1 MKMQSTTSLKENE
14 MKKVLALVAVAFAL
28 TACDQAPTSTQI
40 ERRKQ
45 EELSM
50 QAVTQ
55 VGMPSIVN
63 FAEKRMMKDIMELR
77 DQNVATTTY
86 ITDMNGKLH
95 KVCNSVGYGLPY
107 ATQYTNP
114 QRIAYDSGHGSV
126 ALPQA
131 DPNGLYSPASA
142 DGTWVLCVAKDGK
155 AKPVFIEPRV
165 IVSPIPLGE

>member
-1 MKMQSTTSLKENE
+1 MKQI
-14 MKKVLALVAVAFAL
+14 LALAAVATLL
-28 TACDQAPTSTQI
+28 TACDVRESSTQI

-45 EELSM
+45 EELTM

-55 VGMPSIVN
+55 VGMPAITN

-86 ITDMNGKLH
+86 IVDMTGKYH
-95 KVCNSVGYGLPY
+95 KICTSVGYGLPY

-142 DGTWVLCVAKDGK
+142 DGTWVLCVDPKSGK
-155 AKPVFIEPRV
+155 PRPVFIEPRV
-165 IVSPIPLGE
+165 IVSPFPLGE

>member
-1 MKMQSTTSLKENE
+1 
-14 MKKVLALVAVAFAL
+14 MKKVLALVAVVGILAG
-28 TACDQAPTSTQI
+28 CDVQPNSTQI
-40 ERRKQ
+40 ERKKQ
-45 EELSM
+45 EEMTM

-55 VGMPSIVN
+55 VGMPAITN
-63 FAEKRMMKDIMELR
+63 FAEKRMMKDILELR

-86 ITDMNGKLH
+86 IADMNGKLH

-114 QRIAYDSGHGSV
+114 QMKVSGQNGNV
-126 ALPQA
+126 TLPQA

-142 DGTWVLCVAKDGK
+142 DGTWVLCVDAKSGK
-155 AKPVFIEPRV
+155 PKPVYIEPRV